1 MNVKLI
7 LTRKLDWNPKNQILT
22 LFLLRVYFGAIVFI
36 NLFLSHNIFFNVK
49 IVDSLALHI
58 FLLHLIFVILFSDMF
73 NEKKKNYNTKV
84 CTVELSVYG
93 LTLTKQ
99 NQNFRLH
106 MSCS

>member
-58 FLLHLIFVILFSDMF
+58 FLLHLIFVIFFSDMF
-73 NEKKKNYNTKV
+73 NEKKKTITQRFV
-84 CTVELSVYG
+84 QLSLVS
-93 LTLTKQ
+93 
-99 NQNFRLH
+99 
-106 MSCS
+106 MV